1 MKTESHN
8 YRMLNNDEDA
18 DARIM
23 SFFGISG
30 VLSVVMVSVF
40 LLSPPAD
47 IGVAEGQLAPNF
59 ASQAYDG
66 FNGPWSD
73 FELYDYIDQTWTE
86 GAEGEWV
93 FLLFIDTDCPYCFDS
108 GDDHTNWHNQWG
120 ASVQFLTVATE
131 LQITGHSSS
140 LKEIED
146 YKTKQDNSGCRSDKA
161 NCDQRPGDAHPWPYI
176 DDLDRSIA
184 KDYNLPGT
192 PFYLLLSP
200 DGIVQWNSGQ
210 HSNDQLSDPAAA
222 LQYHIG
228 VPA

>member
-8 YRMLNNDEDA
+8 YRMLNEDEDA

-30 VLSVVMVSVF
+30 ILSVVMVSVF

-59 ASQAYDG
+59 SSQAYDSS
-66 FNGPWSD
+66 WSD
-73 FELYDYIDQTWTE
+73 FELYDHIDQTWAT
-86 GAEGEWV
+86 GDEGEWIL
-93 FLLFIDTDCPYCFDS
+93 LLFIDTDCPYCFDS
-108 GDDHTNWHNQWG
+108 GDDHSAWHSQWG

-131 LQITGHSSS
+131 LQISGHSSS
-140 LKEIED
+140 KGEIVDFKE
-146 YKTKQDNSGCRSDKA
+146 KNDNSGCRSDKA
-161 NCDQRPGDAHPWPYI
+161 NCDQRPGDVHNWPYI

-210 HSNDQLSDPAAA
+210 HSNDQLSDPASA
-222 LQYHIG
+222 LQYHLG
-228 VPA
+228 GSA